1 MSWAVRAAI
10 VAAGLVA
17 IAAGPGARAAA
28 PLMGPLPPALTSFGA
43 PLNSYSALSFLAGTD
58 APLYADPASLVL
70 SPTLAL
76 DSAGGGD
83 ISQRFL
89 NFGNRASPFATPIT
103 QPFMALADG
112 GRYAGVTSLAWPGV
126 TLRFGASARSDR
138 LDDFHI
144 LPVTD
149 AFGLPVTED
158 VSRTRSFLAG
168 LSWNV
173 TDRAGLDFS
182 AISSSR
188 SGVPE
193 LASSSLNIA
202 DKAQTNAM
210 GVSAHLGLGDN
221 WVSSISYSAGISQLD
236 LKSEHVD
243 SQEQTYSI
251 AIAKRDV
258 FAVNDALGFALSRPA
273 PGMLGSFSSLNAA
286 GDMPPVVIANA
297 MQAGANQETDFQLGY
312 VTMFLNGKLALQTN
326 AAYQVN
332 VQGQGGANAVSALA
346 RAKIKF

>member
-1 MSWAVRAAI
+1 MSRGLRAALF
-10 VAAGLVA
+10 AAGLVA
-17 IAAGPGARAAA
+17 FAAGPVARAAA

-43 PLNSYSALSFLAGTD
+43 PLNSYSSLSLLAGAD
-58 APLYADPASLVL
+58 APLYADPASLVITP
-70 SPTLAL
+70 SLAV

-89 NFGNRASPFATPIT
+89 NFGNAPSPFAAPVTA
-103 QPFMALADG
+103 PFTALADG
-112 GRYAGVTSLAWPGV
+112 GRYAGLTALAWPGV
-126 TLRFGASARSDR
+126 TLRFGASVRSDR
-138 LDDFHI
+138 LDDYHI
-144 LPVTD
+144 LP
-149 AFGLPVTED
+149 AAGGFGLPLTESL
-158 VSRTRSFLAG
+158 SRTRSFLAG
-168 LSWNV
+168 LSWDITNW
-173 TDRAGLDFS
+173 AGFGLD

-193 LASSSLNIA
+193 LASPSLDMA
-202 DKAQTNAM
+202 DKSQTNAVAM
-210 GVSAHLGLGDN
+210 SAHLGLGDN

-251 AIAKRDV
+251 AIAKRNV
-258 FAVNDALGFALSRPA
+258 FGGNDTLGFALSRPA
-273 PGMLGSFSSLNAA
+273 PGMLGSFSALTAS
-286 GDMPPVVIANA
+286 GDLPPMIIANG
-297 MQAGANQETDFQLGY
+297 QTGPNQETDFQLGY
-312 VTMFLNGKLALQTN
+312 VTSFLGGALALQTN